1 MGVRAGRRRAR
12 GTFGLMG
19 PDLYPDLE
27 PLAFLLGA
35 WEGEGE
41 GRYPTVSPFGYRE
54 RLSFEHVGDAF
65 LLIAMESWSLE
76 DGEPLHFERGFL
88 RPGASPEIVE
98 LTLAHPLG
106 LTEIADGTL
115 DGTSLDLR
123 SSTMGRTRTGSA
135 VTGVA
140 RRYRV
145 DGDVLRYELDMAMEG
160 VPMTRH
166 LDGELHRVSS

>member
-1 MGVRAGRRRAR
+1 MGVPQGRGCAR
-12 GTFGLMG
+12 GTFGPMG
-19 PDLYPDLE
+19 PDLHPDLK
-27 PLAFLLGA
+27 PLLFLLGA

-41 GRYPTVSPFGYRE
+41 GRYPTVSPFSYRE

-65 LLIAMESWSLE
+65 FLYSLESWSLE

-88 RPGASPEIVE
+88 RPGASPDTVE
-98 LTLAHPLG
+98 LALAHPLG
-106 LTEIADGTL
+106 LTEISEGTL
-115 DGTSLDLR
+115 GGTSLDLR
-123 SSTMGRTRTGSA
+123 SSGMVRTRTGDA

-145 DGDVLRYELDMAMEG
+145 DGDVLRYELDMSMEG

-166 LDGELHRVSS
+166 LDGELHRVSP

>member
-1 MGVRAGRRRAR
+1 MELK
-12 GTFGLMG
+12 TH
-19 PDLYPDLE
+19 PDLRSL
-27 PLAFLLGA
+27 LFLLGT

-41 GRYPTVSPFGYRE
+41 GRYPTVSPFRYRE
-54 RLSFEHVGDAF
+54 HLSFEHVGDAF
-65 LLIAMESWSLE
+65 LLYSMESWSVE

-88 RPGASPEIVE
+88 RPGASPETIE

-106 LTEIADGTL
+106 LTEISEGTL
-115 DGTSLDLR
+115 AGTSLDLR
-123 SSTMGRTRTGSA
+123 SSAMGRTRTGSA
-135 VTGVA
+135 VMGVA

-166 LDGELHRVSS
+166 LDGELRRVMP

>member
-12 GTFGLMG
+12 GTFGRMG
-19 PDLYPDLE
+19 PDLYPDLK
-27 PLAFLLGA
+27 PLAFLLGT
-35 WEGEGE
+35 WEGGGE
-41 GRYPTVSPFGYRE
+41 GRYPTVSPFAYRE
-54 RLSFEHVGDAF
+54 SLSFEHVGDDF
-65 LLIAMESWSLE
+65 LMYAMDSWSVE

-88 RPGASPEIVE
+88 RPGASPEAVE

-106 LTEIADGTL
+106 LVEISDGTL
-115 DGTSLDLR
+115 DGTSLELR
-123 SSTMGRTRTGSA
+123 SSTVGRTRTGSA

-145 DGDVLRYELDMAMEG
+145 EGDVLRYELDMAMEG